1 MNIKNINKS
10 SGSKFIAISFKRLN
24 LFLVPWQ
31 FFESNL
37 SAISS
42 TDKMTLYCHIISK
55 FKRVETQRICFIQLH
70 IAMTLGLKLKYLK
83 TRMTVKFQLQL
94 SLDAY
99 QIYIW
104 VEDLRTFSQLKNHRH
119 PEVEAHC
126 NSTSADIHC
135 VVDYFTLHLKAFESL
150 LIPS

>member
-1 MNIKNINKS
+1 MRFLFFTFIFPWSSPRQIPSGKEVTQKS
-10 SGSKFIAISFKRLN
+10 NSSKTWKASKIQFNWKLEKHQKSNSIEN
-24 LFLVPWQ
+24 LKSIQ
-31 FFESNL
+31 NSN
-37 SAISS
+37 SISS

-55 FKRVETQRICFIQLH
+55 FKRFETQRICFIQLH

-104 VEDLRTFSQLKNHRH
+104 VENLRTFSQF
-119 PEVEAHC
+119 
-126 NSTSADIHC
+126 S
-135 VVDYFTLHLKAFESL
+135 FTGSWSSL
-150 LIPS
+150 Q